1 MLPTCILCCMSCPP
15 PTPVAAPVRCAFCD
29 ALLAVREADAL
40 RIQRGQLEAVIDG
53 TFRASIVCY
62 RPRCRRINV
71 VTVPARS

>member
-1 MLPTCILCCMSCPP
+1 MSSPP
-15 PTPVAAPVRCAFCD
+15 PIPAAAPIRCAFCD

-53 TFRASIVCY
+53 AFRASIVCY

-71 VTVPARS
+71 VTVPVRS